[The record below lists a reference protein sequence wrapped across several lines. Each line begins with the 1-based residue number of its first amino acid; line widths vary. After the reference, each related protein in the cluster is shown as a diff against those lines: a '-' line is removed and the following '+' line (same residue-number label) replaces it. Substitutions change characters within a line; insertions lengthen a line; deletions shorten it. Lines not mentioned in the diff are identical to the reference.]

1 MQGGFTPRD
10 ALGDALP
17 GTLALQEAREFGLSG
32 PPAVGE
38 SESILVK
45 GARGWFL
52 LVE

>member
-10 ALGDALP
+10 ALGEALP
-17 GTLALQEAREFGLSG
+17 GTPALQKAREFGLSA
-32 PPAVGE
+32 PPVGE